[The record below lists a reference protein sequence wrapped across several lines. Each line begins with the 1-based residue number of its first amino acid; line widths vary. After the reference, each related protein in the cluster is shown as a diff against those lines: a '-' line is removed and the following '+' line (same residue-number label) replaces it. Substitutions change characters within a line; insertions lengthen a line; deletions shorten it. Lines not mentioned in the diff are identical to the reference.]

1 MSRYALLVSLI
12 LSLLSCNKV
21 DELTHFTIE
30 SDTESVI
37 ESVIGL
43 NLPVNLPT
51 LVITTNIEQEMEENN
66 SHKNLIESA
75 YLTVLELAINSPES
89 SNFNFLN
96 QIEISIYADGF
107 SK

>member
-37 ESVIGL
+37 GL

-51 LVITTNIEQEMEENN
+51 PVITTNIQQEMEENN